1 MYPRFHRELG
11 ALVLL
16 ALLVLSGLAG
26 VLPLIAQAQTRQ
38 LTGLVY
44 ECGNDTVFIAGATVS
59 LIDADGSTPT
69 VTATTGAAGTFA
81 FASPPLAPG
90 YYRLFVDRSAYFD
103 GSSGVVRF
111 DGTATKR
118 EDVCLT
124 PTPTADR
131 SLTVGVVDGSNNAPI
146 LNATVEVAF
155 INATLDEVVARSL
168 TNVSGNATFT
178 LWSASFE
185 LRTNKTGF
193 ALDRRTVNT
202 ATTTKVTISLGAGI
216 VVVGQAT
223 DEEDNFIS
231 AGLEGYLYDTS
242 AAANPASKIVRATV
256 VGSSYTF
263 NVLVGGSYRM
273 VIDANG
279 FRANVTLVSLSA
291 GPARRIDAVLERSAE
306 EEYGTTVVYGASD
319 WNNLTIYRNLTLNSD
334 TTLAGLNPPGLRD
347 LRLQVDFTFGEA
359 SLSRNGAV
367 SGAEDSAFRQW
378 FEDNGPFYATTDS
391 FLTTNGKSY
400 LSNASPTD
408 YTVTVAGLTTAGS
421 RVWINTTATY
431 ALKVAPPYIAYGA
444 SRYFV
449 NVTVIGDTNVSVYQD
464 QVYEIVLPRMYEMT
478 VVTTFGTV
486 TTSGFTRV
494 TVDPG
499 VTASTPQARMTIE
512 ESGHGTARAKVAGP
526 AGKFHVVN
534 ASFENYQAYV
544 ANDTDLTLSAE
555 DSTDPIGDI
564 TDANFTWRPF
574 DNVTGSLN
582 LTTIYGI
589 RPTFKYTRSGEFI
602 VNLTIVEAGGNVTF
616 RNITLW
622 VDDQLPVA
630 RMRTNRTGSGAL
642 ANLFVL
648 KVNEDTRVRFDGAPS
663 TDLAFVNATE
673 GGNKTGVITN
683 AGFAWDFDGDG
694 ITDATTRIVNWTFAD
709 PGNFTVNLTVT
720 DSVGWNSTNAT
731 ITALVNDTTKPEPAF
746 DILDPSDEWVV
757 ITTGLIEGK
766 PYSFNASKTTDN
778 FDKAADLN
786 YTWAVPGPVQGRL
799 GRSHAF
805 YGQNITFTW
814 TEFNSSYRV
823 SLNVTDT
830 GFGSGKNNTG
840 ELARNIPV
848 GIRAENRADLRI
860 EASTLTV
867 TPVDPEDGSPIT
879 VKVNVTNRV
888 GRGNAS
894 ALTTT
899 LSSIASG
906 QTTVLTTTATWKNKD
921 GTTRTN
927 NTIGPGETITLEFTA
942 TVTGQGNKT
951 IEVRV
956 SDATEP
962 FTQIGGDNR
971 ASKSI
976 TVRQSTLQTLSFV
989 LAIVGVFGVGIFAM
1003 IHRRRVRTGKAQ
1015 PWKLRRGPREE
1026 GEGRPK
1032 REIKEEKKR
1041 L

>member
-16 ALLVLSGLAG
+16 ALLILSGLAA
-26 VLPLIAQAQTRQ
+26 LPWHAQAQGNQ
-38 LTGLVY
+38 IVGLVSD
-44 ECGNDTVFIAGATVS
+44 CDIPTTFLAGVTVILTDVNGAGTPRTVTTGGGGLFTFATPSPGNYNLSGRRTGYFAFDNGTF
-59 LIDADGSTPT
+59 LDGSR
-69 VTATTGAAGTFA
+69 
-81 FASPPLAPG
+81 AP
-90 YYRLFVDRSAYFD
+90 F
-103 GSSGVVRF
+103 RF
-111 DGTATKR
+111 DGTRTVRRDFCMEPMPARNRT
-118 EDVCLT
+118 LT
-124 PTPTADR
+124 VTVVDAV
-131 SLTVGVVDGSNNAPI
+131 SLTSIV
-146 LNATVEVAF
+146 NATVDVVYPSM
-155 INATLDEVVARSL
+155 DEVVDTRLSNETGKAS
-168 TNVSGNATFT
+168 FT
-178 LWSASFE
+178 LWTDVFQ
-185 LRTNKTGF
+185 LRTSKTGYM
-193 ALDRRTVNT
+193 LDAESVNT
-202 ATTTKVTISLGAGI
+202 ASETTKQVTLELGATLIGHAFNPSDDF
-216 VVVGQAT
+216 V
-223 DEEDNFIS
+223 S
-231 AGLEGYLYDTS
+231 AGLQGVLLNPS
-242 AAANPASKIVRATV
+242 APAAFRVIRAEV
-256 VGSSYTF
+256 VDNQYTF
-263 NVLVGGSYRM
+263 RAPAGTYTMIVDADGYRASISTHTLPVSGPVD
-273 VIDANG
+273 VILSPSEKEEIRTTILY
-279 FRANVTLVSLSA
+279 RAM
-291 GPARRIDAVLERSAE
+291 
-306 EEYGTTVVYGASD
+306 D
-319 WNNLTIYRNLTLNSD
+319 WNNLTIHRNGTLNADSS
-334 TTLAGLNPPGLRD
+334 LSGLQPAGLRD
-347 LRLQVDFTFGEA
+347 LRLQVDFTLGN
-359 SLSRNGAV
+359 RNGILEGSEQA
-367 SGAEDSAFRQW
+367 AFDAW
-378 FEDNGPFYATTDS
+378 LTANGPLSVTTDG
-391 FLTTNGKSY
+391 FLTTNGKAY
-400 LSNASPTD
+400 LSNATAGD
-408 YTVTVAGLTTAGS
+408 YQVTVEGLGVAGG
-421 RVWINTTATY
+421 RVWINTSATY

-444 SRYFV
+444 ARYFV
-449 NVTVIGDTNVSVYQD
+449 NVTAIGDTNVSVYQD

-478 VVTTFGTV
+478 TVTTVGTV

-494 TVDPG
+494 TVDPS
-499 VTASTPQARMTIE
+499 VTASSPQARMTIE
-512 ESGHGTARAKVAGP
+512 KSGHGTARAKVAGP

-589 RPTFKYTRSGEFI
+589 RPTFKYTRSGEFV
-602 VNLTIVEAGGNVTF
+602 VNLTVVEAGGNVTF
-616 RNITLW
+616 RNFTLW

-642 ANLFVL
+642 ANGFVL
-648 KVNEDTRVRFDGAPS
+648 NVNEDTRVRFDGAPS
-663 TDLAFVNATE
+663 TDLAFVNATQ

-683 AGFAWDFDGDG
+683 AGFVWDFDGDG

-757 ITTGLIEGK
+757 ITTGLIEGNS
-766 PYSFNASKTTDN
+766 YSFNASKTTDN

-786 YTWAVPGPVQGRL
+786 YTWAVPGRVQGRQ
-799 GRSHAF
+799 GTSHAF

-848 GIRAENRADLRI
+848 GIRPENRADLRI

-879 VKVNVTNRV
+879 VKVNVTNRA
-888 GRGNAS
+888 GRGAAS
-894 ALTTT
+894 AVTTT

-906 QTTVLTTTATWKNKD
+906 QTTVLMRTATWKNKD
-921 GTTRTN
+921 GTPRTN

-989 LAIVGVFGVGIFAM
+989 LAIVGVFGVGIYAM